1 MKTEWFCIFSVIL
14 VGPGRGGEHIYMEKK
29 EFPFEH
35 HWNLSSS
42 PQAISVF
49 FVWLISVGSWTTI
62 GASFSQHCFPSSR
75 FFHGFP
81 NGPLRETTWT
91 QQDELALEHA
101 AAAFLRSRGYSIK
114 ETQGPLVIG
123 SVRWWFG
130 FRAGRSGHTG
140 WGRWWDQYAPLLKTG
155 FWCIYIYSYL
165 YISSQGCCIFR
176 LVYTYYDHD
185 MLMLMHQIP
194 WFTFTF
200 SWVKKGIPQKP
211 GDSTSQNQASSAS
224 KVFQLLAVSLKIIA
238 LLL

>member
-1 MKTEWFCIFSVIL
+1 
-14 VGPGRGGEHIYMEKK
+14 MEKK

-114 ETQGPLVIG
+114 ETQGLLVIG

-155 FWCIYIYSYL
+155 FWYIYSYL

-194 WFTFTF
+194 
-200 SWVKKGIPQKP
+200 
-211 GDSTSQNQASSAS
+211 
-224 KVFQLLAVSLKIIA
+224 
-238 LLL
+238 